1 MPTFAL
7 KPIEEVT
14 GRLTFYRLYVDDVC
28 EWEEFWNTYSD
39 DPQYATELEA
49 IQRRMELLAE
59 LRPISSPSK
68 WKELK
73 RNKNDRYKD
82 YEIKTKRLRAYYF
95 KVDEGNAVVL
105 IGFKKDQDK
114 DIKKLRRIKQAYFT
128 HLTAAASN
136 PNKNSTKPR
145 R

>member
-14 GRLTFYRLYVDDVC
+14 GRLTFYRLYVDGTC
-28 EWEEFWNTYSD
+28 EWEEFWNAYAN

-59 LRPISSPSK
+59 LRPVNSPSK

-73 RNKNDRYKD
+73 RNKSDPYKD
-82 YEIKTKRLRAYYF
+82 YEIKTKHLRAYYF

-114 DIKKLRRIKQAYFT
+114 DINRLRRIKQAYFM
-128 HLTAAASN
+128 HVQEAQR
-136 PNKNSTKPR
+136 PNTRNSTKPKR
-145 R
+145 

>member
-1 MPTFAL
+1 M
-7 KPIEEVT
+7 T
-14 GRLTFYRLYVDDVC
+14 GKLTFHRLYVDGTC
-28 EWEEFWNTYSD
+28 AWEEFWNTYAD

-73 RNKNDRYKD
+73 RNKNDPYKD
-82 YEIKTKRLRAYYF
+82 YEIKTKHLRAYYF

-114 DIKKLRRIKQAYFT
+114 DIAKLRRIKQAYFT
-128 HLTAAASN
+128 HVDQAQHGTK
-136 PNKNSTKPR
+136 KNNTRTR